1 MKNKKYSN
9 SIYENLSKNKK
20 ISLSI
25 LFEEDEKDDKS
36 KNDDSEPSD
45 SGSDSESDPF
55 SALDNNSSDSD
66 GDDSSI
72 SDENTEGSD
81 ETSNETTSDL
91 DTDTDEKSLKFKEL
105 TDNISDLNNSIKR
118 RNDIG
123 SFISTV
129 FNTNENRKISIK
141 KFLNEETEN
150 AEKVIDDIQD
160 ILDKNDDLIKKVKSA
175 KNDQM
180 GGESFDIDL
189 EVSKAIHR
197 LIHFNEQ
204 YDIVDLVKDL
214 YLMKIRLLAPVK
226 EIKEISDEF
235 EEKYQI
241 AVHKNKHKIK
251 DLPGSKH
258 YNDESVYL
266 DKPVKYNGA
275 VGAKSQG

>member
-25 LFEEDEKDDKS
+25 LFEEDENNSESSDD
-36 KNDDSEPSD
+36 NSESSD
-45 SGSDSESDPF
+45 SGSDSASDPF
-55 SALDNNSSDSD
+55 SALDNDSSDSG
-66 GDDSSI
+66 GDDSSM
-72 SDENTEGSD
+72 SDSD
-81 ETSNETTSDL
+81 SN
-91 DTDTDEKSLKFKEL
+91 TDERLLKFKTL
-105 TDNISDLNNSIKR
+105 TDDIDALNNSFEL
-118 RNDIG
+118 RNNIG
-123 SFISTV
+123 DFVSTV

-204 YDIVDLVKDL
+204 YDIIDLVKDL

>member
-36 KNDDSEPSD
+36 KSDDSEQQD
-45 SGSDSESDPF
+45 SESDSESDPF
-55 SALDNNSSDSD
+55 SVLDNNSSDSGED
-66 GDDSSI
+66 ESSGVE
-72 SDENTEGSD
+72 DSD
-81 ETSNETTSDL
+81 ETSSDVTSDL
-91 DTDTDEKSLKFKEL
+91 NADTDEKSLKFKEL
-105 TDNISDLNNSIKR
+105 TDNINDLKNSIKR
-118 RNDIG
+118 RNDI
-123 SFISTV
+123 SNFVSTI

-141 KFLNEETEN
+141 KFLNEETED

-180 GGESFDIDL
+180 GGELFDIDL
-189 EVSKAIHR
+189 EVSKAINR

-214 YLMKIRLLAPVK
+214 YLMKIRLLVPVK

-235 EEKYQI
+235 EQKYQI

-275 VGAKSQG
+275 VGARSQG